1 MSRKN
6 RLRKKKAKLARQAYR
21 QSLVPTEL
29 PENAL
34 LVESPP
40 GEKMSEVLLD
50 FIEPYTDES
59 TDDVDNLRK
68 VLVVAIVA
76 WNAAIVPRA
85 EGEKLIE
92 SCLNSL
98 PEPVRADGR
107 AWLDELI
114 RRKQQHFAD
123 NRRLIINYTVTM
135 RPDGPFVQVMSTL
148 SDISFGRSL
157 LGTAGQAM
165 IAFGRWI
172 GRGVRHIC
180 GG

>member
-6 RLRKKKAKLARQAYR
+6 RLRKKKAKQARQAYR

-29 PENAL
+29 PENVL

-40 GEKMSEVLLD
+40 GQSMSEALLD
-50 FIEPYTDES
+50 FIEPYRDES
-59 TDDVDNLRK
+59 ADDLDNLRK

-76 WNAAIVPRA
+76 WNAAILPRA

-92 SCLNSL
+92 TCLDAM
-98 PEPVRADGR
+98 PEAMRADAR

-135 RPDGPFVQVMSTL
+135 RSDGPFVQVMSTL
-148 SDISFGRSL
+148 SDVNFGRSL

-172 GRGVRHIC
+172 GRGVRRL
-180 GG
+180 GGG

>member
-6 RLRKKKAKLARQAYR
+6 RLRKKKAKQARQASR

-29 PENAL
+29 PENVL

-50 FIEPYTDES
+50 FIEPYVDEPA
-59 TDDVDNLRK
+59 DDVDNLRK

-76 WNAAIVPRA
+76 WNAAIVPHA

-92 SCLNSL
+92 ICLDAM
-98 PEPVRADGR
+98 PETMHAEAR

-114 RRKQQHFAD
+114 RRKQQYFAD

-148 SDISFGRSL
+148 SDVSFGRSL

-172 GRGVRHIC
+172 GRGVRKMS